1 MTWNLVQ
8 HNYSFYFQ
16 EQSQDGVT
24 RDRVHKMIREL
35 REMDDPSQY
44 DGLFSCQVHHDRH
57 VAKIK
62 DTRKLLFFKIHRDD
76 AEEEIARHSIELIA
90 IVDPDNLL

>member
-1 MTWNLVQ
+1 MILASMMDYTLV
-8 HNYSFYFQ
+8 SFH
-16 EQSQDGVT
+16 EN
-24 RDRVHKMIREL
+24 
-35 REMDDPSQY
+35 
-44 DGLFSCQVHHDRH
+44 RH

-76 AEEEIARHSIELIA
+76 VKEEFVRHSIELIA